1 MRTLVF
7 ILALITVSCTKEES
21 VKSNNQVIS
30 DSTST
35 ILQNDSTPATHPQAG
50 VVQVDST
57 KSSNYKGFRTVEQ
70 GKIIKTINGDMIPLT
85 LTDEFTGDKQ
95 QYILK
100 IKNFTSKNI
109 SGTITTE
116 NPDMNIRFNQVRLPN
131 GEYDGPFGRE
141 MIYKIREN
149 GEIWLLIG
157 RSNMASGE
165 SKGRFSVSIK

>member
-85 LTDEFTGDKQ
+85 LTDEFTEDKQ
-95 QYILK
+95 QCILK
-100 IKNFTSKNI
+100 IKTITRNI
-109 SGTITTE
+109 ISATITTD
-116 NPDMNIRFNQVRLPN
+116 NPDTNVLFNQVRLPN
-131 GEYDGPFGRE
+131 DESDSPCRRE
-141 MIYKIREN
+141 MIYKIR
-149 GEIWLLIG
+149 
-157 RSNMASGE
+157 
-165 SKGRFSVSIK
+165 